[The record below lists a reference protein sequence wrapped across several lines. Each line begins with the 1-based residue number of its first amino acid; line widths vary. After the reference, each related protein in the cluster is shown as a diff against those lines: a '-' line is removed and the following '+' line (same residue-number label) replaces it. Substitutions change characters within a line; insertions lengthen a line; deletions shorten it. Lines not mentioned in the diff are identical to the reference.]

1 MPGIATKTK
10 IIATVGPACQ
20 SVKVLTDLVK
30 EGVDVFRLNFSHGS
44 HDDHAA
50 TIKNI
55 HAINKKLGTN
65 VAILADLQGP
75 KIRVG
80 KIDTPDGKM
89 PLKKDSTLIFSTN
102 ESDAKSIY
110 ISYQEFPKDVNVG
123 DKVLIDDGKIELEV
137 IETNAKDKVKLKV
150 CNDGVLSS
158 NKGVN
163 LPDTIVSLPSLTDK
177 DSKDL
182 DFMLTQEVNWI
193 ALSFVRNANDVIKLK
208 GLLEVKKHPA
218 KIIAKIEKPQAV
230 ADIEA
235 IVTESDAIMIA
246 RGDLGV
252 EVPVEQMPV
261 IQKQITRLC
270 IENSKPVIIA
280 TQMMDSMIDNLMP
293 TRAEVSDVANAIFDG
308 ADAVMLSGETAVGK
322 HPVRVVRK
330 MHDILQRVEQE
341 ESIYNKEW
349 ALNSESPKF
358 FSDAICRTV
367 CKIADEINAN
377 AIIGMTKSGYTA
389 FTLSSHRPKA
399 NVYVF
404 SENRDL
410 LNQASL
416 IWGVRAF
423 YYDKFVSTDAT
434 IADVQNILKQK
445 GYIQKG
451 DVVMNT
457 GSMPIH
463 ERGPTNTIKVS
474 VID

>member
-20 SVKVLTDLVK
+20 SPKVLTDLIK

-44 HDDHAA
+44 HEDHEK
-50 TIKNI
+50 TIKSI

-80 KIDTPDGKM
+80 KIDTENGKL
-89 PLKKDSTLIFSTN
+89 PLKKDSTLTFSTN
-102 ESDAKSIY
+102 ENDNKSIY

-193 ALSFVRNANDVIKLK
+193 ALSFVRSANDVIKLK

-230 ADIEA
+230 ADIVD

-280 TQMMDSMIDNLMP
+280 TQMMDSMIENPMP

-349 ALNSESPKF
+349 SLNPESPKF

-434 IADVQNILKQK
+434 IADVQRILKEK